1 MSENILSEAQSACNE
16 LITALEI
23 KKVICIEDE
32 GGVTTDDLVILQ
44 QELTDEQLKIIMP
57 EIGEKVPVDVEIRN
71 ATFRKAIDGID
82 KLRKNEVI
90 TKIFDTTDQKDG
102 TNQNDQHSL
111 HILKELINENI
122 LEVITFDEWGK
133 RSDELIAAS
142 KTNKI
147 LFLFDQD
154 LSKGGGKPEEGISLI
169 ASLLSSEDTN
179 SFLCG
184 LLTHTVKPDEQY
196 EKWETL
202 SKAHGIERDRF
213 LVVPKLYLQEN
224 PSVFARMLKLIALSP
239 LFTKLKKC
247 VSEIVKNST
256 DDALSKMDQ
265 ISIDDFE
272 HIVFHIPE
280 KEGLWE
286 PDMLFR
292 LFSLYH
298 RQKSMILAN
307 GTDDLE
313 TISKELRSLSRIPV
327 LGKNESAGLS
337 WNIQK
342 DELYDLGEHINKYHL
357 PIELGDIFEKTGSD
371 SVKKYILLMQPCDL
385 IIRSNG
391 KRSPEPE
398 IFILAEIEKYKESP
412 YQERLP
418 YFGDRTDGEYGVNF
432 KRLHYIKPYVIDLC
446 AFNEDGLSK
455 INLEKEC
462 KDTIRPQ
469 WINRYKYIVDEMRKK
484 IGKIDSCKINDDDS
498 ADIKQ
503 IKSKLKKEVFPL
515 ILNEGIFKCNVDVSD
530 GNFIIKYNCR
540 RLKRYSRQ
548 RSTSLLMS
556 LSSCMSRPG
565 FDVDFGIAREECK
578 Q

>member
-1 MSENILSEAQSACNE
+1 MNENNLSEARSSCSE
-16 LITALEI
+16 LITALAI
-23 KKVICIEDE
+23 KKVICVEDE
-32 GGVTTDDLVILQ
+32 GGVTIDDLVILQ
-44 QELTDEQLKIIMP
+44 QEVSDEQLKNIMP
-57 EIGEKVPVDVEIRN
+57 EIGENVPSDVEIRN
-71 ATFRKAIDGID
+71 EKFRKIIDGYD
-82 KLRKNEVI
+82 TQRKNEII
-90 TKIFDTTDQKDG
+90 TKLFEITDQKDG
-102 TNQNDQHSL
+102 TNHNDKHSL
-111 HILKELINENI
+111 HILKEIINNQI
-122 LEVITFDEWGK
+122 LEVISFDEWGK
-133 RSDELIAAS
+133 RSVELIEAS
-142 KTNKI
+142 KIDKI

-154 LSKGGGKPEEGISLI
+154 LSKGGGKTEEGISLI
-169 ASLLSSEDTN
+169 SSLLSSDN
-179 SFLCG
+179 SNSVLCG
-184 LLTHTVKPDEQY
+184 LLTHTVKPEEQY

-202 SKAHGIERDRF
+202 SKTHGIERDRF
-213 LVVPKLYLQEN
+213 LIIPKLYLQDN
-224 PSVFARMLKLIALSP
+224 PSIFARMLKLIALSP
-239 LFTKLKKC
+239 LFTKLKKS

-298 RQKSMILAN
+298 RQNSMILAN

-313 TISKELRSLSRIPV
+313 TISKELRSLSKIPV
-327 LGKNESAGLS
+327 LGKNESIGLS

-342 DELYDLGEHINKYHL
+342 DELYDLGEHINKYNL

-385 IIRSNG
+385 LIRSNG

-398 IFILAEIEKYKESP
+398 ILILAEIEKYKESP

-418 YFGDRTDGEYGVNF
+418 YFGERSDGEYCVNF
-432 KRLHYIKPYVIDLC
+432 KRLHYIKPFVIDIC
-446 AFNEDGLSK
+446 AFNEDGISE
-455 INLEKEC
+455 INIEKEC

-469 WINRYKYIVDEMRKK
+469 WIKRYKYIVDEMRKK
-484 IGKIDSCKINDDDS
+484 IGKIDSCKIIEGDIE
-498 ADIKQ
+498 DIKR

-515 ILNEGIFKCNVDVSD
+515 ILNEGIFKCDVDVSD
-530 GNFIIKYNCR
+530 GKFVIKYNFR

-548 RSTSLLMS
+548 RSTSLLLS

-565 FDVDFGIAREECK
+565 FDVDFGVDREGCK